1 MTCRR
6 SLSGTL
12 RAGIGTIDPHPGFLF
27 DEGETAIPLKL
38 LSSQTFQTGALNL
51 VYAPRRIRPHGPH
64 TTQRRTCRT
73 TPDCA
78 ATVDDGERVDLIS

>member
-51 VYAPRRIRPHGPH
+51 VYAPRRIRPHGHIRHKGAPAA
-64 TTQRRTCRT
+64 RRLTALLPSMT
-73 TPDCA
+73 ANAST
-78 ATVDDGERVDLIS
+78 